1 MTDASGA
8 AESGA
13 TPPPGSDED
22 PDRVVIRDK
31 RRVDQPAASGDSAP
45 SGDGAPSADG
55 GPSGDA
61 DDGAIGDILEG
72 AAGETPDPDGVTF
85 DPVLGELQAQLDER
99 TADVQRIQAEYANY
113 RKRMDRD
120 RITVAEAATGGV
132 VMALLPVLDDLD
144 RAREHGDLSGA
155 LKSVADQL
163 DGVMAKLGVEALG
176 EVGDP
181 FDPTVHEAVTHGQS
195 DEVGT
200 STCTLIMRRGYRLGD
215 RLLRP
220 ALVGVSDP
228 A

>member
-1 MTDASGA
+1 MTDPSGA

-22 PDRVVIRDK
+22 PDRVIIRDK
-31 RRVDQPAASGDSAP
+31 RRVDQPGATDGDDAV
-45 SGDGAPSADG
+45 
-55 GPSGDA
+55 GDA
-61 DDGAIGDILEG
+61 LEG
-72 AAGETPDPDGVTF
+72 AAGETPDPDAVSF
-85 DPVLGELQAQLDER
+85 DPVLAELQQQIAER

-120 RITVAEAATGGV
+120 RVAIAETAVGGV
-132 VMALLPVLDDLD
+132 VLALLPVLDDID
-144 RAREHGDLSGA
+144 RAREHGDLTGA

-163 DGVMAKLGVEALG
+163 DGVLVKLGAEPFGV
-176 EVGDP
+176 VGDP
-181 FDPTVHEAVTHGQS
+181 FDPTLHEAVTHGQS
-195 DEVGT
+195 DEVEVP
-200 STCTLIMRRGYRLGD
+200 TCTLIMRRGYRIGE

>member
-1 MTDASGA
+1 MTDPHGA

-22 PDRVVIRDK
+22 AERVVIRDK
-31 RRVDQPAASGDSAP
+31 RRVDHPSGAGSPTGDS
-45 SGDGAPSADG
+45 SVGDVLAGSD
-55 GPSGDA
+55 
-61 DDGAIGDILEG
+61 
-72 AAGETPDPDGVTF
+72 GETPDLDAVSF
-85 DPVLGELQAQLDER
+85 DPVLAQLQEQVDER

-120 RITVAEAATGGV
+120 RVAIAEAATGTV
-132 VMALLPVLDDLD
+132 VLALLPVLDDLD
-144 RAREHGDLSGA
+144 RAREHGDLVDA
-155 LKSVADQL
+155 FKSVADQI
-163 DGVMAKLGVEALG
+163 DAVMTRLGVVAIG
-176 EVGDP
+176 EIGDP

-195 DEVGT
+195 DEVQT

-215 RLLRP
+215 RLLRA